1 MAVPKKTINDILN
14 PRVVDKEKYISEDIN
29 YLKDII
35 NKKAGVIDMM
45 SPGPLK
51 DELRGTYDPT
61 QESYEEFL
69 QRQSIPQMDRPLT
82 GQAPSDAIL
91 ETQRID
97 LNEGGVLGPGGMF
110 RGEDLGTREGF
121 AVPTYLKDLFKTEY
135 KKSNYN
141 LKDILNKAKKLD
153 LKGRSNPNLNIIER
167 MYKAFVADK
176 RALTEEEYLK
186 YIKDRIKDPNLPQT
200 KGWNK
205 PLVGTPL
212 GPKSTIGQTKNTR
225 VTNLAKAEQ
234 QLSPEELKN
243 WRAYTLKQSK
253 KLKEFRKTKQSIKY
267 DPQVDKFVY
276 NPEIRLNALGKIY
289 VRKNK
294 RRALQNDAYKALSPR
309 ERLLA
314 VQNEKRL
321 LAFGDIIKNNPGY
334 VLKDKATMDLLS
346 TAVDS
351 KTGDI
356 YKKTPTFTNIKG
368 RRILELEHIDPVV
381 GGTGKGRGAMLNNIQ
396 SLPEPLHKN
405 FKGNAEIFLNKN
417 INNPQYKKQVNDIVN
432 KANDLKI
439 SLNIKGKVLGYK
451 PKYDFFLDRTDEA
464 IDFYFKNPKLKQ
476 IYADTVNN
484 FAKPD
489 LKYNYYQFGF
499 KKPLSQKELTAV
511 TSGLDRPAFS
521 YAKNIPKGKG
531 RLGAITLGATLAGTV
546 GTAVKA
552 ATGQEQEDQTLGT
565 SSMLEDIGTMAIGGT
580 TLGAGYLG
588 GKKLIE
594 KTTGRFAPMI
604 KGAIGKIAMSPF
616 ALPFRATGLDRM
628 AMKKLGLLP
637 EDETLAQTYD
647 PRTASGRTTLALE
660 GVAAGAYK
668 PIAERLTSGIK
679 NQTAKSLATGI
690 LKLGPRALNLANV
703 LSKAARVTTPLGLT
717 YLLGEGAYHLLIKPQ
732 KEYLES
738 LDPEERKTVE
748 QQYADVAAAE
758 GGIIR
763 KAYKDAGLV
772 EKLGRGAAALD
783 PRNIPYYGAKTLKG
797 LGSGVE
803 MAVKFPVA
811 AGAAIGETI
820 QKGPRK
826 ETLTKFGE
834 AVQPSATQYLSE
846 KTGLE
851 SLIRKQ
857 EKELAEKRPGAL
869 AMGDVLEL
877 GAEFVAPATG
887 YIKMLEDGSSK
898 LYKVIRDGQAGKKVD
913 PKDID
918 EVLELLSDKG
928 VERRDFMAVVG
939 GTSALAL
946 AKHVGIID
954 ALKILEKTKPVRMLS
969 KSASKMPEWFP
980 SFASRILDDTNS
992 VFKQVDE
999 DLVEITNKNLPD
1011 VSVGKYSSGR
1021 WEISGYNEYGKPY
1034 LIDYEPPFILEDG
1047 TKYAGDFSV
1056 FDNVPS
1062 RMGPDDVEFDS
1073 ELVESIDDVLGGT
1086 SKLEEWTTG
1095 VKKKNLTPGEKRVIE
1110 AEGRAEADYDAW
1122 KESDDFVD
1130 E

>member
-69 QRQSIPQMDRPLT
+69 QRQSIPQMDRSLT

-121 AVPTYLKDLFKTEY
+121 AELTPTQLTELKQKYPDWDDKYKFGFPKSDSRYGKIRSIARKEQKAEYNKRPEVSEARREREKTKYQTDLEYREKILEKNRRNAAKLDATLKRQAKQKEYYYKKGGREKALQRLKGVSIEKNYGSYMQNTDNALFKDMVRAAEQDADLKIIRGGPKNQIVGIKEGNKIYHPVGERRQPIPGAPKNSVSIIKHPAFKQRAEMNKAVNTFANTKISGYENLTYKKALDAIQSQVAGTPPQKKNPAEFEHTKGVATDYKKGQFALRTANRDKEFVIKKLKDK
-135 KKSNYN
+135 
-141 LKDILNKAKKLD
+141 
-153 LKGRSNPNLNIIER
+153 IIT
-167 MYKAFVADK
+167 KPVA
-176 RALTEEEYLK
+176 
-186 YIKDRIKDPNLPQT
+186 IQ
-200 KGWNK
+200 
-205 PLVGTPL
+205 
-212 GPKSTIGQTKNTR
+212 
-225 VTNLAKAEQ
+225 
-234 QLSPEELKN
+234 ELKN
-243 WRAYTLKQSK
+243 LGVRAFVDGKYIGAPKIDYNKQINDYK
-253 KLKEFRKTKQSIKY
+253 KY
-267 DPQVDKFVY
+267 VD
-276 NPEIRLNALGKIY
+276 R
-289 VRKNK
+289 
-294 RRALQNDAYKALSPR
+294 
-309 ERLLA
+309 
-314 VQNEKRL
+314 
-321 LAFGDIIKNNPGY
+321 IIKNDPTYFNELNQGKVPTKKITF
-334 VLKDKATMDLLS
+334 LKEVEPIAGRLQKSMQQ
-346 TAVDS
+346 
-351 KTGDI
+351 KTTGP
-356 YKKTPTFTNIKG
+356 YKG
-368 RRILELEHIDPVV
+368 S
-381 GGTGKGRGAMLNNIQ
+381 GTGAAGYALLGGAVLSPVIRDFLQDTGVMDKPRGVPMA
-396 SLPEPLHKN
+396 SLDGGKYIPEESS
-405 FKGNAEIFLNKN
+405 FAEDAALT
-417 INNPQYKKQVNDIVN
+417 
-432 KANDLKI
+432 AL
-439 SLNIKGKVLGYK
+439 GGATVLG
-451 PKYDFFLDRTDEA
+451 
-464 IDFYFKNPKLKQ
+464 
-476 IYADTVNN
+476 
-484 FAKPD
+484 
-489 LKYNYYQFGF
+489 G
-499 KKPLSQKELTAV
+499 
-511 TSGLDRPAFS
+511 GLA
-521 YAKNIPKGKG
+521 
-531 RLGAITLGATLAGTV
+531 
-546 GTAVKA
+546 
-552 ATGQEQEDQTLGT
+552 
-565 SSMLEDIGTMAIGGT
+565 
-580 TLGAGYLG
+580 

-857 EKELAEKRPGAL
+857 EKELVEKRPGAL

-1034 LIDYEPPFILEDG
+1034 LIDYEPPSILEDG

>member
-1 MAVPKKTINDILN
+1 MAVPKKNIEDFFN

-97 LNEGGVLGPGGMF
+97 LNEGGVLGPEGMF

-121 AVPTYLKDLFKTEY
+121 RRIYTASTDPARLKRINDFVIKYEKEYGYKPSAKKVRTVLNEQRRVIPFYEKKYGQLTRGLIGGKGKTTIVDQV
-135 KKSNYN
+135 KKLIKN
-141 LKDILNKAKKLD
+141 KKVIEVLNKGRLPSMSQVAKVL
-153 LKGRSNPNLNIIER
+153 NLNIGDNPIAESR
-167 MYKAFVADK
+167 RLDLANTLLENPKYKNIAQEAIKEASKSNQMSNAYAKARNLDEKRFSKIMNLDKLLPTYRKYIADK
-176 RALTEEEYLK
+176 LTKLIPQLK
-186 YIKDRIKDPNLPQT
+186 GLVSVDEIGGLTSSMRRGSGPYAIFGQVIDPDFNMNIKRN
-200 KGWNK
+200 
-205 PLVGTPL
+205 
-212 GPKSTIGQTKNTR
+212 S
-225 VTNLAKAEQ
+225 
-234 QLSPEELKN
+234 
-243 WRAYTLKQSK
+243 
-253 KLKEFRKTKQSIKY
+253 
-267 DPQVDKFVY
+267 VDKQKSYTQKAINKLSKDDPKRKELIKNY
-276 NPEIRLNALGKIY
+276 NKKVDEF
-289 VRKNK
+289 
-294 RRALQNDAYKALSPR
+294 
-309 ERLLA
+309 
-314 VQNEKRL
+314 EKM
-321 LAFGDIIKNNPGY
+321 ANKNNPAKKVVGQKISLLPPSETIKNKKVYNQYKNLFDQHYKKYGY
-334 VLKDKATMDLLS
+334 SFNVRA
-346 TAVDS
+346 DS
-351 KTGDI
+351 DSIPDI
-356 YKKTPTFTNIKG
+356 YKKLDNPNYVKTIKN
-368 RRILELEHIDPVV
+368 RFSKLI
-381 GGTGKGRGAMLNNIQ
+381 GKG
-396 SLPEPLHKN
+396 
-405 FKGNAEIFLNKN
+405 
-417 INNPQYKKQVNDIVN
+417 
-432 KANDLKI
+432 
-439 SLNIKGKVLGYK
+439 
-451 PKYDFFLDRTDEA
+451 
-464 IDFYFKNPKLKQ
+464 
-476 IYADTVNN
+476 
-484 FAKPD
+484 
-489 LKYNYYQFGF
+489 
-499 KKPLSQKELTAV
+499 
-511 TSGLDRPAFS
+511 
-521 YAKNIPKGKG
+521 G
-531 RLGAITLGATLAGTV
+531 RLGALVGLSSLAGTGFALADEP
-546 GTAVKA
+546 GTESA
-552 ATGQEQEDQTLGT
+552 AETA
-565 SSMLEDIGTMAIGGT
+565 GTMLAGAGAI
-580 TLGAGYLG
+580 GAGYLG

-604 KGAIGKIAMSPF
+604 KGAIGKVLQSPF

-703 LSKAARVTTPLGLT
+703 LSKAARVTTPLGIASLA
-717 YLLGEGAYHLLIKPQ
+717 GEGIYQFVKKQ

-772 EKLGRGAAALD
+772 EKLGRGATALD

-857 EKELAEKRPGAL
+857 EKELTEKRPGAL

-1034 LIDYEPPFILEDG
+1034 LIDYEPPSILEDG

-1110 AEGRAEADYDAW
+1110 AEGSAEADYDAW